1 MKGKFNESM
10 VTASHGSSS
19 AIVPVGCQTSIGKG
33 STTSR
38 GAADV
43 AERDVA
49 LRVVCTYAGSSV
61 QLAADAV
68 VKNSSYA
75 VFVWA
80 RVEP

>member
-1 MKGKFNESM
+1 MKGKCNESM

-49 LRVVCTYAGSSV
+49 LRVVCTCAGSSV
-61 QLAADAV
+61 QLATDLAV
-68 VKNSSYA
+68 VKNSS
-75 VFVWA
+75 
-80 RVEP
+80 